1 MTNWLLYSVAVV
13 IWGSSWFAVDFQL
26 GEVPV
31 ELSIVYRYLLST
43 AILFLWCPLRR
54 LSLRFDYRAHLYFA
68 AIGTCLFGLNYVVVY
83 NAQLYIP
90 SALNAV
96 VFTSIVWLNILNARV
111 FMGATIGRWTYVGAG
126 LGMAGVL
133 VLFWPQIRD
142 VDLGST
148 VLFGAGL
155 SLTAAAIASLGSIL
169 SARAQLHGLPVM
181 QSNAWS
187 MLYGT
192 ILCAIIALLRGHSIV
207 FDSSPGYVISMLY
220 LAIFGSVIAFWCYL
234 TLVGRIGAHRAGYG
248 MVMFPIIAIIFSV
261 LFQGLQMTAH
271 IWTGVAL
278 VLLGNLFVL
287 GRPGGRRTAAGLTP
301 DSA

>member
-31 ELSIVYRYLLST
+31 ELSIVYRYLLSA

-142 VDLGST
+142 VDLGSA

-192 ILCAIIALLRGHSIV
+192 ILCAVI
-207 FDSSPGYVISMLY
+207 SPGYVISMLY

-287 GRPGGRRTAAGLTP
+287 GRPGGRRAAARLTP
-301 DSA
+301 DHG